1 MFKIWLATKNRK
13 HARPINNNQSDISTR
28 LITSHFTFFSL
39 SFDLDFTLCRL
50 FYDYVGYNYKP
61 LVSPEIHMT
70 LIPDNERLNKGE
82 KMKIKY
88 RNPSYQI
95 IRDSFRAFFALFFY
109 VFLLLDDVI
118 GRDIEFET
126 EYVVLVAILL
136 LGTFW
141 CGWACPFGNA
151 GYFVSKLGKRLFP
164 RWQWMPSDKLDW
176 TLRNLKYVVL
186 AFFTWIFISK
196 GFSYFGDHS
205 EMYFSNPI
213 STVFVVFKL
222 LPAVLIIPLFIPR
235 FFCKYL
241 CFQKAAYNIMNYLFR
256 LTAIKRDEQVCTDC
270 KLCDKVC
277 SMNIKISE
285 KNTIYG
291 NDCIG
296 CYDCITTK
304 TCPEKARALSLVV
317 ANKKVHLYRFVSV
330 AIAIYIMATYL
341 VMYVFNVIE

>member
-1 MFKIWLATKNRK
+1 MRTKITEKIK
-13 HARPINNNQSDISTR
+13 HSSTR
-28 LITSHFTFFSL
+28 YLIF
-39 SFDLDFTLCRL
+39 
-50 FYDYVGYNYKP
+50 
-61 LVSPEIHMT
+61 
-70 LIPDNERLNKGE
+70 
-82 KMKIKY
+82 
-88 RNPSYQI
+88 
-95 IRDSFRAFFALFFY
+95 RDACRAFFALFFY

-118 GRDIEFET
+118 GKDIEFET

-151 GYFVSKLGKRLFP
+151 SYFVSKLGKRLFP
-164 RWQWMPSDKLDW
+164 KWQWTPSDKLDW
-176 TLRNLKYVVL
+176 RLRNLKYVVL
-186 AFFTWIFISK
+186 AFFTWVFISK
-196 GFSYFGDHS
+196 GFNYFGDHS

-213 STVFVVFKL
+213 STVFVVFKI

-241 CFQKAAYNIMNYLFR
+241 CFQKAAYNILNYLFL
-256 LTAIKRDEQVCTDC
+256 LTVIKRDEQVCTDC

-304 TCPEKARALSLVV
+304 TCPDKARALSLVV

-330 AIAIYIMATYL
+330 AIAIYIVATYL